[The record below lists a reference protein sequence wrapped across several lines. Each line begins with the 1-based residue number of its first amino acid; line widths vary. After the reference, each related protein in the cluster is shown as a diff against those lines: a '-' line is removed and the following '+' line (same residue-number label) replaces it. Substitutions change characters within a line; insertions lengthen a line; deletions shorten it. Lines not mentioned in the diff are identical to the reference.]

1 MAKARRYWLV
11 KSEPDVYSI
20 DDLQRDRQTCW
31 DGVRNY
37 QARNFIRDDMKLGDG
52 VLFHHSNA
60 TPPGIVGIAKI
71 CREAYPDHT
80 QFDPKSDYH
89 DPKSKPEAPT
99 WLMVDVEFVAKFE
112 APLELPMLRE
122 QKSLE
127 KMLLLQKG
135 QRLSVMPVT
144 ESEWK
149 TVLKLAGHQE

>member
-1 MAKARRYWLV
+1 M

-20 DDLQRDRQTCW
+20 DDLKRDRTTCW
-31 DGVRNY
+31 DGIRNY

-52 VLFHHSNA
+52 VLFYHSNSN
-60 TPPGIVGIAKI
+60 PPGIAGLAKV

-89 DPKSKPEAPT
+89 DPKSKPDNPT
-99 WLMVDVEFVAKFE
+99 WLMVDVEYVETFPE
-112 APLELPMLRE
+112 LLPLASLRE
-122 QKSLE
+122 QKALE

-144 ESEWK
+144 EAEWK
-149 TVLKLAGHQE
+149 AILKLAGKSPDLS